1 MTSEASDTYA
11 AMNTACEFPLQNA
24 TPEEIRQLLASARTV
39 AIVGLS
45 DKPERDSYRVA
56 HYLKQH
62 GYRIIPVNPNVTA
75 VHGERAFAS
84 LRDVPGPV
92 DIVDIF
98 RKPDAVP
105 EIIEDAIAIRAK
117 AVWMQEGIAHNAAA
131 DRARAAGLQVVMNKC
146 IMKEHRNAF
155 GP

>member
-1 MTSEASDTYA
+1 
-11 AMNTACEFPLQNA
+11 MNTACELPIKNA
-24 TPEEIRQLLASARTV
+24 TPEEIRQLLASARTI

-45 DKPERDSYRVA
+45 DKPERDSFRVA
-56 HYLKQH
+56 RYLQER
-62 GYRIIPVNPNVTA
+62 GYRIIPVNPNLAEVL
-75 VHGERAFAS
+75 GQRAYAR

-105 EIIEDAIAIRAK
+105 EIVEDAIAIGAK
-117 AVWMQEGIAHNAAA
+117 AIWMQEGIAHNAAA
-131 DRARAAGLQVVMNKC
+131 DRARAAGLHVVMSRC

-155 GP
+155 GAAA

>member
-1 MTSEASDTYA
+1 MSS
-11 AMNTACEFPLQNA
+11 ACELPLKNA
-24 TPEEIRQLLASARTV
+24 TPDEIRQLLAWARTI

-45 DKPERDSYRVA
+45 DKPERDSFRVARYLKERGYRV
-56 HYLKQH
+56 
-62 GYRIIPVNPNVTA
+62 IPVNPNVGE

-98 RKPDAVP
+98 RKPEAVP
-105 EIIEDAIAIRAK
+105 EVVADAIAIGAK
-117 AVWMQEGIAHNAAA
+117 AVWMQEGIAHNGAAE
-131 DRARAAGLQVVMNKC
+131 RARAAGLQVVMNKC

-155 GP
+155 GG

>member
-1 MTSEASDTYA
+1 MSA
-11 AMNTACEFPLQNA
+11 ACELPLKNA
-24 TPEEIRQLLASARTV
+24 TPEEIRQLLASARTI

-56 HYLKQH
+56 AYLKQR
-62 GYRIIPVNPNVTA
+62 GYRVIPVNPNVA
-75 VHGERAFAS
+75 QVHGEHAYAR

-105 EIIEDAIAIRAK
+105 EIVEDAIAIGAK

-155 GP
+155 GAAA